1 MQFRKVTIA
10 AGALVVAGALGTGAY
25 ELTSGGDHSN
35 PANPAAATTSS
46 PDNGGT
52 TGTNSSGGA
61 TLTQGGGAVTSGS
74 ASHGTMTSSGSQQT
88 PPPPPAKPKGL
99 LDNPV
104 AKKIAETQVYK

>member
-1 MQFRKVTIA
+1 MQYRKTKLTA
-10 AGALVVAGALGTGAY
+10 AALVLAGGIGAGSY
-25 ELTSGGDHSN
+25 ELASGGNHAS
-35 PANPAAATTSS
+35 PANPAATTSP

-52 TGTNSSGGA
+52 TGTDSSGGT
-61 TLTQGGGAVTSGS
+61 TLTQGGGVTSGS

-88 PPPPPAKPKGL
+88 PPPPPPKPKGL

>member
-1 MQFRKVTIA
+1 MQHHRIA
-10 AGALVVAGALGTGAY
+10 MTAAALVLAGGIGAGSY
-25 ELTSGGDHSN
+25 ELASSGDHAS

-61 TLTQGGGAVTSGS
+61 TLTQGGGVTSGS
-74 ASHGTMTSSGSQQT
+74 ASHGTMSGSQQT
-88 PPPPPAKPKGL
+88 PPPPPPKPKGL

-104 AKKIAETQVYK
+104 AKKIATTQAYK

>member
-25 ELTSGGDHSN
+25 ELTSGGDHAN
-35 PANPAAATTSS
+35 PANPAATTST

-61 TLTQGGGAVTSGS
+61 TLTQGGGVTSGS
-74 ASHGTMTSSGSQQT
+74 ASHGTMTSSGSPQT
-88 PPPPPAKPKGL
+88 PPPPPPKPKGL

-104 AKKIAETQVYK
+104 AKKIATTQVYK

>member
-25 ELTSGGDHSN
+25 ELTSGGDHAN

-52 TGTNSSGGA
+52 TGTTSSGGA
-61 TLTQGGGAVTSGS
+61 TLTQGGGVTSGS
-74 ASHGTMTSSGSQQT
+74 ASHGTMSGSQQT
-88 PPPPPAKPKGL
+88 PPPPPPKPKGL

-104 AKKIAETQVYK
+104 AKKIATTQVYK

>member
-1 MQFRKVTIA
+1 MQHHRIA
-10 AGALVVAGALGTGAY
+10 MTAAALVLAGGIGAGSY
-25 ELTSGGDHSN
+25 ELASSGDHAS

-61 TLTQGGGAVTSGS
+61 TLTQGGGVTSGS
-74 ASHGTMTSSGSQQT
+74 ASHGTMSGSQQT
-88 PPPPPAKPKGL
+88 PPPLPPKPKGL

-104 AKKIAETQVYK
+104 AKKIATTQAYK